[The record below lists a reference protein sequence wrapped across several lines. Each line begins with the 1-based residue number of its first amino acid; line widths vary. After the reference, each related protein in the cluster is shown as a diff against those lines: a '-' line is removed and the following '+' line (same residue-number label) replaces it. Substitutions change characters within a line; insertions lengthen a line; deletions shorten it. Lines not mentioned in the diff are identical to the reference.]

1 MCFANLYAY
10 GLAIHILLVILKGI
24 QLFLHKLFSIFLN
37 DRIKNLFR
45 RKKNCRYFY
54 RQLVIEATRSS
65 VRYSRYFIGR
75 AIRYFVSLHSPEL
88 ALPSLLVVRPEH
100 VQGWMFLP
108 QSPHLLFVLLLQR
121 GL

>member
-10 GLAIHILLVILKGI
+10 GIAIHILLVILKGI
-24 QLFLHKLFSIFLN
+24 QTILHKLFSIFLN

-45 RKKNCRYFY
+45 RKKTAGISH

-65 VRYSRYFIGR
+65 VRYSRYFIER
-75 AIRYFVSLHSPEL
+75 AIRYFVSLHSPAL

-100 VQGWMFLP
+100 VQDWMFLL
-108 QSPHLLFVLLLQR
+108 QSPHLLFVLLLRR